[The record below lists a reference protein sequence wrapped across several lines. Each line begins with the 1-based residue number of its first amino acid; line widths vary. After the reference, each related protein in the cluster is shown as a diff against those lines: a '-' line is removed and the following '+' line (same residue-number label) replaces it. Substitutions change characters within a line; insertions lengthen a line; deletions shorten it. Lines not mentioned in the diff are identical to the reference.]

1 MIPELAGGRGGDKG
15 DLMNQSLADNGQLA
29 GKPAKLDAIDLR
41 IINEL
46 QKSSKITNA
55 ALAEV
60 IGISPP
66 STLDRVRKLESSGV
80 ITGYV
85 ALLNPDAINKSIQ
98 AIVHVSLSSHTSA
111 SLAKAKEALGQFDEV
126 LACWHTAGD
135 EDFLLKVI
143 VNDMTQYERFISEK
157 LSTVPNIGK
166 IRTAFVLSAVKETTR
181 IPISAHHAANGQVVS
196 KKRNRRP
203 QR

>member
-1 MIPELAGGRGGDKG
+1 MVPRGDEGDQM
-15 DLMNQSLADNGQLA
+15 DQPLINGQLA

-55 ALAEV
+55 ALAEH

-66 STLDRVRKLESSGV
+66 STLDRVRKLESCGV
-80 ITGYV
+80 IAGYV

-111 SLAKAKEALGQFDEV
+111 SLAKAKEALSQFDEV

-135 EDFLLKVI
+135 EDFVLKVI
-143 VNDMTQYERFISEK
+143 VCDMAQYERFISEK
-157 LSTVPNIGK
+157 LSTVPNVRK

-181 IPISAHHAANGQVVS
+181 IPIAMDESDNGQMTG
-196 KKRNRRP
+196 KPRTRRT
-203 QR
+203 RA